1 MGHTKEKKRNIKA
14 FGHLC
19 TRELKVAFGAEEAVF
34 LLFNLFF
41 LLFSLFLLLFIC
53 FIALFGIIYEFHCT
67 ISVIFNFIY
76 NTFSKKNLVSTK

>member
-67 ISVIFNFIY
+67 ISVSF
-76 NTFSKKNLVSTK
+76 

>member
-1 MGHTKEKKRNIKA
+1 MGHAEEKKRNIKA

-41 LLFSLFLLLFIC
+41 LLFSLFFATIYLFYC
-53 FIALFGIIYEFHCT
+53 
-67 ISVIFNFIY
+67 NFWY
-76 NTFSKKNLVSTK
+76 YL